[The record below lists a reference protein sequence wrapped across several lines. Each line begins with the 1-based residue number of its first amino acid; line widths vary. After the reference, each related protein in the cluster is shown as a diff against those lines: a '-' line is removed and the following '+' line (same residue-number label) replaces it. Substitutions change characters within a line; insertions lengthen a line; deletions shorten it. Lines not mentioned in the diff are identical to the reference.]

1 MYCLPICKEDP
12 DEHIGNIFL
21 SGGIEHGSKGN
32 ELLGLHLLYL
42 LGDSYYSIPNG
53 EFLLFFSSN
62 LHTCMYPSKEW
73 NNSIC

>member
-32 ELLGLHLLYL
+32 VVTPSLIHPWSILMSELCAY
-42 LGDSYYSIPNG
+42 
-53 EFLLFFSSN
+53 
-62 LHTCMYPSKEW
+62 
-73 NNSIC
+73 

>member
-32 ELLGLHLLYL
+32 
-42 LGDSYYSIPNG
+42 
-53 EFLLFFSSN
+53 
-62 LHTCMYPSKEW
+62 
-73 NNSIC
+73 